1 MWLDPVTYTV
11 YRGGPVRLETGRAY
25 GYYLAGNGAFKYAE
39 NRHMRV
45 LLPLAQFRAAGLP
58 SMTPFLNLQEGRLPS
73 TALHAIFNDA
83 RKQSRE
89 RPIEVMYHVKRTA
102 EHLSVEIPEQDGGV
116 STLRYK
122 GGDDPDI
129 VMDIHSHCEMQ
140 AYFSPTDNRDEQG
153 FRLYGVLGTIFTR
166 PTARF
171 RVGVYG
177 DFWAVSLGSI
187 FSGDSSA
194 DLRMTGETG

>member
-1 MWLDPVTYTV
+1 MFDPVTYTV
-11 YRGGPVRLETGRAY
+11 YRGDPVRLETGRAY

-45 LLPLAQFRAAGLP
+45 LFPLARFRVAGLP
-58 SMTPFLNLQEGRLPS
+58 SLTPFLHLREGRLSS
-73 TALHAIFNDA
+73 TVLHVIFDDA
-83 RKQSRE
+83 RKQARE
-89 RPIEVMYHVKRTA
+89 RPIEVMYHIRRTA
-102 EHLSVEIPEQDGGV
+102 ERISVEIPQQDGGA
-116 STLRYK
+116 SSLRYK

-140 AYFSPTDNRDEQG
+140 SCFSPTDNRDEQG

-177 DFWAVSLGSI
+177 DFWAVPLESI
-187 FSGDSSA
+187 FSGAGSEA
-194 DLRMTGETG
+194 

>member
-1 MWLDPVTYTV
+1 MFDFDPVMYTV
-11 YRGGPVRLETGRAY
+11 YHGGSVRSEPGRAY
-25 GYYLAGNGAFKYAE
+25 GYYLAGNGAFKYAA

-45 LLPLAQFRAAGLP
+45 LLPLAQFRVAGLP
-58 SMTPFLNLQEGRLPS
+58 SLNPFLHLREGRLSS
-73 TALHAIFNDA
+73 TVLHVIFNDA
-83 RKQSRE
+83 RKQARE
-89 RPIEVMYHVKRTA
+89 RPIEVMYHIRRTA
-102 EHLSVEIPEQDGGV
+102 ERLSVEIPEQDGGAN
-116 STLRYK
+116 SLRYK

-177 DFWAVSLGSI
+177 DFWTVPLGNI
-187 FSGDSSA
+187 FSGAGSEA
-194 DLRMTGETG
+194 QE